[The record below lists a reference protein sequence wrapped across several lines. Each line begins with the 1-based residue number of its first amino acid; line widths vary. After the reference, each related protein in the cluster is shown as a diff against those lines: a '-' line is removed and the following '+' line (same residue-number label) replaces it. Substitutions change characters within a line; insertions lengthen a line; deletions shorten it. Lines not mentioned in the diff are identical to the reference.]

1 MSIFC
6 LPDRMNPLSTL
17 SRLRPRAALLVLACS
32 VQPAY
37 ADDGES
43 INPDRPNV
51 ANSSQVVGDGRVQL
65 EIGASWDRQRDD
77 ELHVRTLTTP
87 VLLRFG
93 LGDTTELRVESDGR
107 SVEHEVDRAT
117 GARTT
122 SAGWS
127 ATSIGFKWRFADGEG
142 VHPALGL
149 IGNVAL
155 PTGSSGLRV
164 KGLLPQLVLAAE
176 WDLPKDWSLA
186 VTPGAGADVDED
198 GARYNYGILAA
209 SLGKKFNERVQGFFE
224 VAAPQLAPASHG
236 GNRVQVDTGVSWL
249 LNKNCQVDAM
259 VVHGLN
265 RNTPDLGLAF
275 GLSVRR

>member
-1 MSIFC
+1 MSVFY
-6 LPDRMNPLSTL
+6 LPDRMNFPSTL
-17 SRLRPRAALLVLACS
+17 RRLRHQAALLVLVGSA
-32 VQPAY
+32 QLAY
-37 ADDGES
+37 ADDGDA

-51 ANSSQVVGDGRVQL
+51 ANSSQVVGQGRVQL

-77 ELHVRTLTTP
+77 ALHVRTLTTP
-87 VLLRFG
+87 VLLRIG
-93 LGDTTELRVESDGR
+93 LGDTAELRVESDGR
-107 SVEHEVDRAT
+107 SIEHEVDRTA
-117 GARTT
+117 GMRRTN
-122 SAGWS
+122 AGWE
-127 ATSIGFKWRFADGEG
+127 ATSIGFKWRFADGEDG
-142 VHPALGL
+142 RPALGL

-155 PTGSSGLRV
+155 PTGSSALRV
-164 KGLLPQLVLAAE
+164 RGLLPQLVLAAE

-198 GARYNYGILAA
+198 GARYNYGVLAA

-224 VAAPQLAPASHG
+224 VAAPQIASASHG
-236 GNRVQVDTGVSWL
+236 GNRVQVDAGVSWL